1 MNTKILLGHGSGGR
15 MSHDL
20 IQNMFMKYFDNPILK
35 TQTDSA
41 LLHLD
46 NNTIAFTTDSYVV
59 DPVFFPGGNIGDL
72 AICGTVNDLA
82 VSGAKPLYISIS
94 FIIEEGFELS
104 QLETIVKSIANRAKE
119 ANVLIVTGD
128 TKVVNRGKC
137 DKLFINTSGVGQID
151 SKHFLISSGK
161 NIQPNDMII
170 INGTIADHG
179 MAIIGAR
186 KNMSFSTSIQS
197 DSAPLNHLIRQVLS
211 ETDHV
216 HFMRDITRGGLATV
230 VTELVNNK
238 MFGIEIYEEK
248 IPYNEE
254 VFGICELLGF
264 DPLHVANEGKVLF
277 VVKQD
282 DAEKI
287 LSVIKNNPYGK
298 NAKIIGKIVDQ
309 HKGKAVLKTQI
320 GGNRIIDMLAG
331 EQLPRIC

>member
-1 MNTKILLGHGSGGR
+1 

-137 DKLFINTSGVGQID
+137 DKLT
-151 SKHFLISSGK
+151 
-161 NIQPNDMII
+161 
-170 INGTIADHG
+170 
-179 MAIIGAR
+179 
-186 KNMSFSTSIQS
+186 
-197 DSAPLNHLIRQVLS
+197 
-211 ETDHV
+211 
-216 HFMRDITRGGLATV
+216 
-230 VTELVNNK
+230 
-238 MFGIEIYEEK
+238 
-248 IPYNEE
+248 
-254 VFGICELLGF
+254 
-264 DPLHVANEGKVLF
+264 
-277 VVKQD
+277 
-282 DAEKI
+282 
-287 LSVIKNNPYGK
+287 
-298 NAKIIGKIVDQ
+298 
-309 HKGKAVLKTQI
+309 
-320 GGNRIIDMLAG
+320 
-331 EQLPRIC
+331 